1 MRRPEARGI
10 SETVSIAIA
19 AAFVVAVS
27 IAVLTFVSS
36 SANVTRQQEVQSLNK
51 EQLVLKSVIGA
62 DYVYF
67 PDWRDPNRGVARLRN
82 TGDVTVTVLK
92 LIVYRN
98 GTFVHD
104 TNPNYD
110 PRRYVTLRKMEAT
123 EVFFMCPGCNPGDP
137 LLVTVHYVPT
147 ELIDPRDP
155 SRIEPL
161 MRTMLFKVASFKA
174 EVPGAGTQTPCP
186 SSPDLLFVDYVDPIE
201 TLVYQGNTL
210 ADIRVEEAVKLRIN
224 RPRDLGFGSNLEI
237 EPTSISVVLTDSNGN
252 SASGSATVSG
262 RLPIDVVIPLAAP
275 SPLRYPLSVS
285 ISSDRYTVLPQIWR
299 FNVDSDV
306 VYPDFVKLNFDDLNR
321 LVGSVLISAYARDEA
336 ELTVSI
342 NTKDCRNRD
351 AGGGY
356 TTMTLIPGSSLY
368 INLQG
373 SADLY
378 PPVQLLMIYDV
389 TVDYHDV
396 TEIVWTTVTVTVTQ
410 TTTAT
415 LTSTATKY
423 VPSIVTTTTTTTTTT
438 TSYSITSTST
448 TTTTTSVS
456 ATRSTTITT
465 TSTSTRYT
473 YTTVYTNTVYIT
485 RTITSTVYTSTTTLS
500 RTATLQSISTVF
512 SPTVTQTIT
521 SYTTTYTTTRTLTE
535 TSTIGTTVTTTT
547 TTTTTTT
554 VRAGGSSMPPG
565 TTAGSW
571 TLADP
576 SLLLV
581 LLGGFS
587 LAGIS
592 SPIIYRALRRE
603 GVIR

>member
-1 MRRPEARGI
+1 LRRPEARGI

-36 SANVTRQQEVQSLNK
+36 SANVTRQQEVQNLNK

-110 PRRYVTLRKMEAT
+110 PSRYVTLRKMEAA

-137 LLVTVHYVPT
+137 VLVTVHYVPT

-174 EVPGAGTQTPCP
+174 EVPGAGSVVLCP
-186 SSPDLLFVDYVDPIE
+186 PPENWLFVDYVDPIE

-210 ADIRVEEAVKLRIN
+210 ADIRVEEAVKLRIS
-224 RPRDLGFGSNLEI
+224 LSSGGEI

-285 ISSDRYTVLPQIWR
+285 ISSDRYIVLPQIWR
-299 FNVDSDV
+299 FNVDGDV
-306 VYPDFVKLNFDDLNR
+306 VYPDFVKLNFDNLNR

-336 ELTVSI
+336 ELTASI
-342 NTKDCRNRD
+342 NTKDCNNRD

-356 TTMTLIPGSSLY
+356 GTMTLIPGSSLY

-373 SADLY
+373 SADLN

-415 LTSTATKY
+415 LTSTTTTY
-423 VPSIVTTTTTTTTTT
+423 VPSTVTTTITTTTTTTV
-438 TSYSITSTST
+438 YRITSTST
-448 TTTTTSVS
+448 TTTTRS
-456 ATRSTTITT
+456 ATAMSFTTTTT
-465 TSTSTRYT
+465 TSTSTTYT
-473 YTTVYTNTVYIT
+473 YTTVYTNTVYVT
-485 RTITSTVYTSTTTLS
+485 RTVTSTVYTSTTTLS
-500 RTATLQSISTVF
+500 RTATVQSTSTVF

-554 VRAGGSSMPPG
+554 VRAGGSSVPPG

-571 TLADP
+571 TFTDP

-581 LLGGFS
+581 LIGGFS

-603 GVIR
+603 GMIR

>member
-1 MRRPEARGI
+1 LRRPEARGI

-67 PDWRDPNRGVARLRN
+67 PDWRGTGYGVAKLRN

-110 PRRYVTLRKMEAT
+110 PSLYLTLGKMEET

-137 LLVTVHYVPT
+137 VLVTVHYVPT

-174 EVPGAGTQTPCP
+174 EVPGAGSVVLCP
-186 SSPDLLFVDYVDPIE
+186 PPENWLFVDYVDPIE

-210 ADIRVEEAVKLRIN
+210 ADIRVEEAVKLRISLS
-224 RPRDLGFGSNLEI
+224 RSEVEI

-262 RLPIDVVIPLAAP
+262 RLPIDVVIPLTAP

-285 ISSDRYTVLPQIWR
+285 ISSDRYIVLPQIWR
-299 FNVDSDV
+299 FNVDSNV
-306 VYPDFVKLNFDDLNR
+306 VYPDFAKLNFDNLNR

-336 ELTVSI
+336 ELAVGI
-342 NTKDCRNRD
+342 NTKDCNNKD

-356 TTMTLIPGSSLY
+356 GTMTLIPGSSLY

-373 SADLY
+373 SADLN

-415 LTSTATKY
+415 LTSTATEY
-423 VPSIVTTTTTTTTTT
+423 VPSTVTTTRTTTTTTTV
-438 TSYSITSTST
+438 YRITSTST
-448 TTTTTSVS
+448 ATTTRSVTATSFTT
-456 ATRSTTITT
+456 TTT

-485 RTITSTVYTSTTTLS
+485 RTTTSTVYTSTTTLS
-500 RTATLQSISTVF
+500 RTATVQSTSTVF
-512 SPTVTQTIT
+512 SPTITQTIT

-554 VRAGGSSMPPG
+554 VRAGGSSVPPG

-571 TLADP
+571 TFTDP
-576 SLLLV
+576 SLPLV
-581 LLGGFS
+581 LIGGLS

-603 GVIR
+603 GMIR

>member
-1 MRRPEARGI
+1 LRRPEARGI

-67 PDWRDPNRGVARLRN
+67 PDWRDPNRGVANLRN

-110 PRRYVTLRKMEAT
+110 PNRYVTLRKMEAT

-155 SRIEPL
+155 SRIESL

-174 EVPGAGTQTPCP
+174 EVPGAGSVVLCP
-186 SSPDLLFVDYVDPIE
+186 PPENWLFVDYVDPIE

-210 ADIRVEEAVKLRIN
+210 ADIRVEEAVKLRISLS
-224 RPRDLGFGSNLEI
+224 REVEI

-252 SASGSATVSG
+252 SASGSTKEPVSG
-262 RLPIDVVIPLAAP
+262 RLPIDVVINLTAP

-285 ISSDRYTVLPQIWR
+285 ISSDRYIVLPQIWR

-306 VYPDFVKLNFDDLNR
+306 VYPDFVKLNFDNLNR

-336 ELTVSI
+336 ELAVRI

-356 TTMTLIPGSSLY
+356 GTMTLIPGSSLY

-389 TVDYHDV
+389 TVDYHDA

-415 LTSTATKY
+415 LTSTTTTY
-423 VPSIVTTTTTTTTTT
+423 VPSTVTTTTTTTTTT

-448 TTTTTSVS
+448 TTTTASVTATS
-456 ATRSTTITT
+456 STTTTT

-485 RTITSTVYTSTTTLS
+485 RTTTSTVYTSTTTLS

-512 SPTVTQTIT
+512 SPTITQTIT
-521 SYTTTYTTTRTLTE
+521 SSTTTYTTTRTLTE

-581 LLGGFS
+581 LIGGFS

-603 GVIR
+603 GMIR

>member
-1 MRRPEARGI
+1 
-10 SETVSIAIA
+10 
-19 AAFVVAVS
+19 
-27 IAVLTFVSS
+27 
-36 SANVTRQQEVQSLNK
+36 
-51 EQLVLKSVIGA
+51 
-62 DYVYF
+62 
-67 PDWRDPNRGVARLRN
+67 
-82 TGDVTVTVLK
+82 
-92 LIVYRN
+92 
-98 GTFVHD
+98 
-104 TNPNYD
+104 
-110 PRRYVTLRKMEAT
+110 
-123 EVFFMCPGCNPGDP
+123 
-137 LLVTVHYVPT
+137 
-147 ELIDPRDP
+147 
-155 SRIEPL
+155 
-161 MRTMLFKVASFKA
+161 VASFKA
-174 EVPGAGTQTPCP
+174 EVPGAGSVVLCP
-186 SSPDLLFVDYVDPIE
+186 PPENWLFVDYVDPIE
-201 TLVYQGNTL
+201 TLVYQGNNL
-210 ADIRVEEAVKLRIN
+210 ADIRVEEAVKLRISLS
-224 RPRDLGFGSNLEI
+224 RSEVEI

-285 ISSDRYTVLPQIWR
+285 ISSDRYIVLPQIWR
-299 FNVDSDV
+299 FNVDGDV
-306 VYPDFVKLNFDDLNR
+306 VYPDFVKLNFDNLNR

-336 ELTVSI
+336 ELTASI
-342 NTKDCRNRD
+342 NTKDCNNRD

-356 TTMTLIPGSSLY
+356 GTMTLIPGSSLY

-373 SADLY
+373 SADLN

-415 LTSTATKY
+415 LTSTTTTY
-423 VPSIVTTTTTTTTTT
+423 VPSTVTTTITTTTTTTV
-438 TSYSITSTST
+438 YRITSTST
-448 TTTTTSVS
+448 TTTTRS
-456 ATRSTTITT
+456 ATAMSFTTTTT
-465 TSTSTRYT
+465 TSTSTTYT
-473 YTTVYTNTVYIT
+473 YTTVYTNTVYVT
-485 RTITSTVYTSTTTLS
+485 RTVTSTVYTSTTTLS
-500 RTATLQSISTVF
+500 RTATVQSTSTVF

-554 VRAGGSSMPPG
+554 VRAGGSSVPPG

-571 TLADP
+571 TFTDP

-581 LLGGFS
+581 LIGGFS

-603 GVIR
+603 GMIR

>member
-1 MRRPEARGI
+1 LRRPEARGI

-19 AAFVVAVS
+19 AAFVVAIS

-110 PRRYVTLRKMEAT
+110 PNRYVTLGKMEDK

-137 LLVTVHYVPT
+137 VLVTVHYVPT

-174 EVPGAGTQTPCP
+174 EVPGAGSVVLCP
-186 SSPDLLFVDYVDPIE
+186 PPENWLFVDYVDPIE

-210 ADIRVEEAVKLRIN
+210 ADIRVEEAVKLRIS
-224 RPRDLGFGSNLEI
+224 LSNDEEI
-237 EPTSISVVLTDSNGN
+237 EPTSISVILTDSNGN

-262 RLPIDVVIPLAAP
+262 RLPIDVVIPLTAP

-299 FNVDSDV
+299 FNIDSDV

-342 NTKDCRNRD
+342 NTKDCNNRD

-356 TTMTLIPGSSLY
+356 ATMTLIPGSSLY

-415 LTSTATKY
+415 LTSTTTTY
-423 VPSIVTTTTTTTTTT
+423 VPSTVTTTRTTTTTT

-448 TTTTTSVS
+448 ATVTRSVT
-456 ATRSTTITT
+456 ATRSITIST
-465 TSTSTRYT
+465 TSMSIRYT
-473 YTTVYTNTVYIT
+473 YTTVYTRTVYT
-485 RTITSTVYTSTTTLS
+485 TMTTTSTVYTL
-500 RTATLQSISTVF
+500 TATLSSTATVRSTSTVF
-512 SPTVTQTIT
+512 SPTITQTIT
-521 SYTTTYTTTRTLTE
+521 SYTTTYTTTRTLTI

-554 VRAGGSSMPPG
+554 VRAGGSSVPPG

-571 TLADP
+571 TFADP

>member
-1 MRRPEARGI
+1 LRRPEARGI

-67 PDWRDPNRGVARLRN
+67 PDWRDPNRGVANLRN

-110 PRRYVTLRKMEAT
+110 PSRYVTLGKMEAT
-123 EVFFMCPGCNPGDP
+123 DVFFMCPGCNPGDP
-137 LLVTVHYVPT
+137 VLVTAHYVPT

-174 EVPGAGTQTPCP
+174 EVPGAGSVFLCP
-186 SSPDLLFVDYVDPIE
+186 PPENWLFVDYVDPIE

-210 ADIRVEEAVKLRIN
+210 ADIRVEEAVKLRISLSS
-224 RPRDLGFGSNLEI
+224 DGEI

-262 RLPIDVVIPLAAP
+262 RLPIDVVIPLTAP

-285 ISSDRYTVLPQIWR
+285 ISSDRYIVLPQIWR
-299 FNVDSDV
+299 FNIDSDV
-306 VYPDFVKLNFDDLNR
+306 VYPDFVKLNFDILNR

-342 NTKDCRNRD
+342 NTKDCNNRD

-356 TTMTLIPGSSLY
+356 ATMTLIPGSSLY

-415 LTSTATKY
+415 LTSTTTKY
-423 VPSIVTTTTTTTTTT
+423 VPSTVTTTRTTTTTT

-448 TTTTTSVS
+448 ATVTTSVS
-456 ATRSTTITT
+456 ATRSITITT

-485 RTITSTVYTSTTTLS
+485 RTTTSTAYTSTTTLS
-500 RTATLQSISTVF
+500 STATVRSTSTVF
-512 SPTVTQTIT
+512 SPTITQTIT

-554 VRAGGSSMPPG
+554 VRAGGSSVPPG

-576 SLLLV
+576 SLPLV
-581 LLGGFS
+581 LIGGFS

>member
-1 MRRPEARGI
+1 LRHPEARGI
-10 SETVSIAIA
+10 SETVSIVIA
-19 AAFVVAVS
+19 AAFVVAIS

-110 PRRYVTLRKMEAT
+110 PNRYVTLGKMEDK

-137 LLVTVHYVPT
+137 VLVTVHYVPT

-174 EVPGAGTQTPCP
+174 EVPGAGSVVLCP
-186 SSPDLLFVDYVDPIE
+186 PPENWLFVDYVDPIE

-210 ADIRVEEAVKLRIN
+210 ADIRVEEAVKLRISLS
-224 RPRDLGFGSNLEI
+224 RSEVEI
-237 EPTSISVVLTDSNGN
+237 EPTIISVFLTDSNGN

-262 RLPIDVVIPLAAP
+262 RLPIDVVIPLTAP

-299 FNVDSDV
+299 FNVDSNV
-306 VYPDFVKLNFDDLNR
+306 IYPDFVKLNFDNLNR

-342 NTKDCRNRD
+342 NTKDCNNRD
-351 AGGGY
+351 AGGGFA
-356 TTMTLIPGSSLY
+356 TMTLIPGSSLY

-373 SADLY
+373 SADLN

-389 TVDYHDV
+389 TVDYHDN

-415 LTSTATKY
+415 LTSTTTEY
-423 VPSIVTTTTTTTTTT
+423 VPSTVTTTRTTTTTTTV
-438 TSYSITSTST
+438 YRITSTST
-448 TTTTTSVS
+448 ATTTRSVT
-456 ATRSTTITT
+456 ATRFTTTTT

-473 YTTVYTNTVYIT
+473 FTTVYTNTVYTT
-485 RTITSTVYTSTTTLS
+485 RTTTSTVYTSTTTLS
-500 RTATLQSISTVF
+500 GTATLQSTSTVF
-512 SPTVTQTIT
+512 SPTITQTIT

-554 VRAGGSSMPPG
+554 VRAGGSSMPPV
-565 TTAGSW
+565 TTVGSW
-571 TLADP
+571 TFADP
-576 SLLLV
+576 SLPLV
-581 LLGGFS
+581 LIGGFS

-603 GVIR
+603 GMIR

>member
-1 MRRPEARGI
+1 LRRPEARGI

-19 AAFVVAVS
+19 AAFVVAIS

-67 PDWRDPNRGVARLRN
+67 PDWRDPGRGVARLRN
-82 TGDVTVTVLK
+82 TGDVTVTILK

-110 PRRYVTLRKMEAT
+110 PSRYVTLGKMEAKD
-123 EVFFMCPGCNPGDP
+123 VFFMCPGCNAGDP
-137 LLVTVHYVPT
+137 VLVTVHYVPT

-174 EVPGAGTQTPCP
+174 EVPGAGSVVLCP
-186 SSPDLLFVDYVDPIE
+186 PPENWLFVDYVDPIE

-210 ADIRVEEAVKLRIN
+210 ADIRVEEAVKLRISLSS
-224 RPRDLGFGSNLEI
+224 DGEI

-262 RLPIDVVIPLAAP
+262 RLPIDVVIPLTAP

-285 ISSDRYTVLPQIWR
+285 ISSDRYIVLPQIWR
-299 FNVDSDV
+299 FNVDSNV
-306 VYPDFVKLNFDDLNR
+306 VYPDFVKLNFDNLNR

-336 ELTVSI
+336 ELAVSI

-356 TTMTLIPGSSLY
+356 GTMTLIPGSSLY

-410 TTTAT
+410 TTTGT
-415 LTSTATKY
+415 LTSTTTKY
-423 VPSIVTTTTTTTTTT
+423 VPSIITTTRTTTTTTTV
-438 TSYSITSTST
+438 YRITSTST
-448 TTTTTSVS
+448 AT
-456 ATRSTTITT
+456 ATRSVTATRSITITT
-465 TSTSTRYT
+465 TSTTTRYT

-485 RTITSTVYTSTTTLS
+485 RTTTSTVYTSTATLS
-500 RTATLQSISTVF
+500 RTATVQSTSTVF
-512 SPTVTQTIT
+512 SPTITQTIT

-554 VRAGGSSMPPG
+554 VRAGGSSVPPG

-581 LLGGFS
+581 LLEGFS

-603 GVIR
+603 GMIR

>member
-1 MRRPEARGI
+1 LRRPEARGI

-82 TGDVTVTVLK
+82 TGDVTVTILK

-110 PRRYVTLRKMEAT
+110 PSLYVTLGKMEAT

-137 LLVTVHYVPT
+137 VLVTVHYVPT

-174 EVPGAGTQTPCP
+174 EVPGAGSVVLCP
-186 SSPDLLFVDYVDPIE
+186 PPENWLFVDYVDPIE

-210 ADIRVEEAVKLRIN
+210 ADIRVEEAVKLRISLSS
-224 RPRDLGFGSNLEI
+224 DGEI

-262 RLPIDVVIPLAAP
+262 RLPIDVVIPLSAP

-285 ISSDRYTVLPQIWR
+285 ISSDRYIVLPQIWR
-299 FNVDSDV
+299 FNVDSNV
-306 VYPDFVKLNFDDLNR
+306 VYPDFVKLNFDNLNR

-336 ELTVSI
+336 ELAVSI

-356 TTMTLIPGSSLY
+356 GTMTLIPGSSLY

-410 TTTAT
+410 TTTGT
-415 LTSTATKY
+415 LTSTTTKY
-423 VPSIVTTTTTTTTTT
+423 VPSIITTTRTTTTTTTV
-438 TSYSITSTST
+438 YRITSTST
-448 TTTTTSVS
+448 AT
-456 ATRSTTITT
+456 ATRSVTATRSITITT
-465 TSTSTRYT
+465 TSTTTRYT

-485 RTITSTVYTSTTTLS
+485 RTTTSTVYTSTATLS
-500 RTATLQSISTVF
+500 RTATVQSTSTVF
-512 SPTVTQTIT
+512 SPTITQTIT

-554 VRAGGSSMPPG
+554 VRAGGSSVPPG

-581 LLGGFS
+581 LIGGFS

-603 GVIR
+603 GMIR

>member
-1 MRRPEARGI
+1 
-10 SETVSIAIA
+10 
-19 AAFVVAVS
+19 
-27 IAVLTFVSS
+27 
-36 SANVTRQQEVQSLNK
+36 
-51 EQLVLKSVIGA
+51 
-62 DYVYF
+62 
-67 PDWRDPNRGVARLRN
+67 VARLRN

-110 PRRYVTLRKMEAT
+110 PNRYVTLGKMEEK

-137 LLVTVHYVPT
+137 VLVTVHYVPT

-174 EVPGAGTQTPCP
+174 EVPGAGSVVLCP
-186 SSPDLLFVDYVDPIE
+186 PPENWLFVDYVDPIE

-210 ADIRVEEAVKLRIN
+210 ADIRVEEAVKLRISLSS
-224 RPRDLGFGSNLEI
+224 DGEI

-285 ISSDRYTVLPQIWR
+285 ISSDRYIVLPQIWR
-299 FNVDSDV
+299 FNVDGDV
-306 VYPDFVKLNFDDLNR
+306 VYPDFVKLNFDNLNR

-336 ELTVSI
+336 ELTASI
-342 NTKDCRNRD
+342 NTKDCNNRD

-356 TTMTLIPGSSLY
+356 GTMTLIPGSSLY

-373 SADLY
+373 SADLN

-415 LTSTATKY
+415 LTSTTTTY
-423 VPSIVTTTTTTTTTT
+423 VPSTVTTTITTTTTTTV
-438 TSYSITSTST
+438 YRITSTST
-448 TTTTTSVS
+448 TTTTRS
-456 ATRSTTITT
+456 ATAMSFTTTTT
-465 TSTSTRYT
+465 TSTSTTYT
-473 YTTVYTNTVYIT
+473 YTTVYTNTVYVT
-485 RTITSTVYTSTTTLS
+485 RTVTSTVYTSTTTLS
-500 RTATLQSISTVF
+500 RTATVQSTSTVF

-554 VRAGGSSMPPG
+554 VRAGGSSVPPG

-571 TLADP
+571 TFTDP

-581 LLGGFS
+581 LIGGFS

-603 GVIR
+603 GMIR

>member
-1 MRRPEARGI
+1 LRRPEARGI

-19 AAFVVAVS
+19 AAFVVAIS

-67 PDWRDPNRGVARLRN
+67 PDWGDPGHGRARLRN

-110 PRRYVTLRKMEAT
+110 PNRYVTLRKMEAT
-123 EVFFMCPGCNPGDP
+123 DVFFMCPGCNPGDP

-174 EVPGAGTQTPCP
+174 EVPGAGTLTPCP

-201 TLVYQGNTL
+201 TLFYQGNTL
-210 ADIRVEEAVKLRIN
+210 ADIRVEEAVKLRISLSSES
-224 RPRDLGFGSNLEI
+224 DGEI
-237 EPTSISVVLTDSNGN
+237 EPTRISVVLTDSNGN

-262 RLPIDVVIPLAAP
+262 RLPIDVVIPLTAP

-299 FNVDSDV
+299 FNVDSNV
-306 VYPDFVKLNFDDLNR
+306 VYPDFVKLNIDNRNR

-336 ELTVSI
+336 ELAVRI
-342 NTKDCRNRD
+342 NTKDCNNRD

-356 TTMTLIPGSSLY
+356 GTMTLIPGSSLY

-415 LTSTATKY
+415 LTSTATEY
-423 VPSIVTTTTTTTTTT
+423 VPSTVTTTRTTTTTTTV
-438 TSYSITSTST
+438 YRITSTSTATTTRSVTATRFT
-448 TTTTTSVS
+448 TTTTTS
-456 ATRSTTITT
+456 TSTT
-465 TSTSTRYT
+465 YT
-473 YTTVYTNTVYIT
+473 YTTVFTNTVYVT
-485 RTITSTVYTSTTTLS
+485 RTVTSTVYTSTTTLS
-500 RTATLQSISTVF
+500 RTATLQSTSTVF
-512 SPTVTQTIT
+512 SPTITQTIT

-554 VRAGGSSMPPG
+554 VRAGGSSVPPG

-571 TLADP
+571 TFADP
-576 SLLLV
+576 SLPLV
-581 LLGGFS
+581 LIGGFS

>member
-1 MRRPEARGI
+1 LRRPEARGI

-36 SANVTRQQEVQSLNK
+36 SANVTRQQEVQNLNK

-67 PDWRDPNRGVARLRN
+67 PDWRDPGRGVARLRN

-110 PRRYVTLRKMEAT
+110 PNRYVTLGKMEET
-123 EVFFMCPGCNPGDP
+123 EVFFMCPGCSPGDP
-137 LLVTVHYVPT
+137 VLVTVHYVPT

-174 EVPGAGTQTPCP
+174 EVPGAGSAVLCP
-186 SSPDLLFVDYVDPIE
+186 PPENWLFVDYVDPIE

-210 ADIRVEEAVKLRIN
+210 ADIRVEEAVKLRIS
-224 RPRDLGFGSNLEI
+224 LSSGGEI

-285 ISSDRYTVLPQIWR
+285 ISSDRYIVLPQIWR
-299 FNVDSDV
+299 FNVDGDV
-306 VYPDFVKLNFDDLNR
+306 VYPDFVKLNFDNLNR

-336 ELTVSI
+336 ELAVGI

-356 TTMTLIPGSSLY
+356 GTMTLIPGSSLY

-373 SADLY
+373 SADLN

-410 TTTAT
+410 TTTAK
-415 LTSTATKY
+415 LTSTTTKY
-423 VPSIVTTTTTTTTTT
+423 VPSTVTTTRTTTTTTTV
-438 TSYSITSTST
+438 YRITSTSTATTTRSVTATRFT
-448 TTTTTSVS
+448 TTTTTS
-456 ATRSTTITT
+456 TSTT
-465 TSTSTRYT
+465 YT

-485 RTITSTVYTSTTTLS
+485 RTTTSTVYTSTTTLS
-500 RTATLQSISTVF
+500 RTATVQSTSTVF
-512 SPTVTQTIT
+512 SPTITQTIT
-521 SYTTTYTTTRTLTE
+521 SYTTIYTTTRTLTE

-554 VRAGGSSMPPG
+554 VRAGGSSVPPG

-571 TLADP
+571 TFVDP

-581 LLGGFS
+581 LIGGFS

-603 GVIR
+603 GMIR

>member
-1 MRRPEARGI
+1 LRRPEARGI

-110 PRRYVTLRKMEAT
+110 PSLYVTLGKMEAT

-137 LLVTVHYVPT
+137 VLVTVHYVPT

-174 EVPGAGTQTPCP
+174 EVPGAGSVVLCP
-186 SSPDLLFVDYVDPIE
+186 PPENWLFVDYVDPIE

-210 ADIRVEEAVKLRIN
+210 ADIRVEEAVKLRISLSS
-224 RPRDLGFGSNLEI
+224 DGEI
-237 EPTSISVVLTDSNGN
+237 EPTSISVFLTDSNGN

-262 RLPIDVVIPLAAP
+262 RLPIDVVIPLTAP

-299 FNVDSDV
+299 FNVDSNV
-306 VYPDFVKLNFDDLNR
+306 VYPDFVKLNFDNLNR

-336 ELTVSI
+336 ELAVSI
-342 NTKDCRNRD
+342 NTKDCNNRD
-351 AGGGY
+351 TGGGY
-356 TTMTLIPGSSLY
+356 ATMTLIPGSSLY

-423 VPSIVTTTTTTTTTT
+423 VPSTITTTRTTTTTTTV
-438 TSYSITSTST
+438 YRITSTST
-448 TTTTTSVS
+448 TTTTRSVT
-456 ATRSTTITT
+456 ATRSITITT

-485 RTITSTVYTSTTTLS
+485 RTTTSTVYTSTTTLS
-500 RTATLQSISTVF
+500 RTATVQSTSTVF
-512 SPTVTQTIT
+512 SPTITQTIT

-554 VRAGGSSMPPG
+554 VRAGGSSVPPG

-571 TLADP
+571 TFADP

-581 LLGGFS
+581 LIGGFS

-603 GVIR
+603 GMIR

>member
-1 MRRPEARGI
+1 LRRPEARGI

-67 PDWRDPNRGVARLRN
+67 PDWRGTGYGVARLRN

-92 LIVYRN
+92 VIVYRN

-110 PRRYVTLRKMEAT
+110 PRRYVTLGKMEAA

-137 LLVTVHYVPT
+137 VLVTVHYVPT

-155 SRIEPL
+155 TRIEPL

-174 EVPGAGTQTPCP
+174 EVPGAGLVALC
-186 SSPDLLFVDYVDPIE
+186 SPPEDWLFVDYVDPIE
-201 TLVYQGNTL
+201 MLVYQGNTL
-210 ADIRVEEAVKLRIN
+210 ADILVEEAVKLRISLSKD
-224 RPRDLGFGSNLEI
+224 PELEA
-237 EPTSISVVLTDSNGN
+237 TSISVVLRDANGN
-252 SASGSATVSG
+252 SASGSVTVSG
-262 RLPIDVVIPLAAP
+262 RLPIDVVIPLSAP
-275 SPLRYPLSVS
+275 SPLRYPLTVS
-285 ISSDRYTVLPQIWR
+285 ISSDRYTVLPRIWR
-299 FNVDSDV
+299 FNVDSNV
-306 VYPDFVKLNFDDLNR
+306 VYPDFVKLNFDNLNR
-321 LVGSVLISAYARDEA
+321 LVGSVLVSAYARDEA
-336 ELTVSI
+336 ELMVTI
-342 NTKDCRNRD
+342 NSKDCNNKD
-351 AGGGY
+351 SGSGKAG
-356 TTMTLIPGSSLY
+356 MTLIPGSSLY

-373 SADLY
+373 SADLN

-415 LTSTATKY
+415 LTSTTTTY
-423 VPSIVTTTTTTTTTT
+423 VPSTVTTTRTTTTTK

-448 TTTTTSVS
+448 TTTTASVTATS
-456 ATRSTTITT
+456 STTTTT
-465 TSTSTRYT
+465 TSTTTTYT
-473 YTTVYTNTVYIT
+473 YTTVFTNTVYIT
-485 RTITSTVYTSTTTLS
+485 RTTTSTVYTSTTTLS
-500 RTATLQSISTVF
+500 STATVQSTSTVF
-512 SPTVTQTIT
+512 SPTITQTIT

-554 VRAGGSSMPPG
+554 VRAGGSSVPPG

-571 TLADP
+571 TFADP

-581 LLGGFS
+581 LIGGFS

>member
-1 MRRPEARGI
+1 LRRPEARGI

-110 PRRYVTLRKMEAT
+110 PSRYVTLRKMEAA

-137 LLVTVHYVPT
+137 VLVTVHYVPT

-161 MRTMLFKVASFKA
+161 MRTMLFKVVSFKA
-174 EVPGAGTQTPCP
+174 EVPGAGSVVLCP
-186 SSPDLLFVDYVDPIE
+186 PPENWLFVDYVDPIE

-210 ADIRVEEAVKLRIN
+210 ADIRVEEAVKLRISLSS
-224 RPRDLGFGSNLEI
+224 DGEI
-237 EPTSISVVLTDSNGN
+237 EPTSISVFLTDSNGN

-285 ISSDRYTVLPQIWR
+285 ISSDRYIVLPQIWR
-299 FNVDSDV
+299 FNVDGDV
-306 VYPDFVKLNFDDLNR
+306 VYPDFVKLNFDNLNR

-336 ELTVSI
+336 ELAVGI

-356 TTMTLIPGSSLY
+356 GTMTLIPGSSLY

-415 LTSTATKY
+415 LTSTTTKY
-423 VPSIVTTTTTTTTTT
+423 VPSTVTTTRTTTTTT

-448 TTTTTSVS
+448 ATVTTSVS
-456 ATRSTTITT
+456 ATRSITITT

-485 RTITSTVYTSTTTLS
+485 RTTTSTAYTSTTTLS
-500 RTATLQSISTVF
+500 STATVRSTSTVF
-512 SPTVTQTIT
+512 SPTITQTIT

-554 VRAGGSSMPPG
+554 VRAGGSSVPPG

-571 TLADP
+571 TFADP

-581 LLGGFS
+581 LIGGFS

-603 GVIR
+603 GVIS

>member
-1 MRRPEARGI
+1 LRRPEARGI

-67 PDWRDPNRGVARLRN
+67 PDWRGTGYGVARLRN

-92 LIVYRN
+92 VIVYRN

-110 PRRYVTLRKMEAT
+110 PRRYVTLGKMEAA
-123 EVFFMCPGCNPGDP
+123 EVFFMCPGCNAGDP
-137 LLVTVHYVPT
+137 VLVTVHYVPT

-174 EVPGAGTQTPCP
+174 EVPGAGSVVLCP
-186 SSPDLLFVDYVDPIE
+186 PPENWLFVDYVDPIE

-210 ADIRVEEAVKLRIN
+210 ADIRVEEAVKLRISLSS
-224 RPRDLGFGSNLEI
+224 DGEI
-237 EPTSISVVLTDSNGN
+237 EPTSISVVLTDSNKN

-285 ISSDRYTVLPQIWR
+285 ISSDRYIVLPQIWR

-306 VYPDFVKLNFDDLNR
+306 VYPDFVKLNFDNLNR

-342 NTKDCRNRD
+342 NTKDCRDRD

-356 TTMTLIPGSSLY
+356 GTMTLIPGSSLY

-373 SADLY
+373 SADLN

-415 LTSTATKY
+415 LTSTTTTY
-423 VPSIVTTTTTTTTTT
+423 VPSTVTTTRTTTTTTTV
-438 TSYSITSTST
+438 YRITSTSTATTTRSVTATRFT
-448 TTTTTSVS
+448 TTTTTS
-456 ATRSTTITT
+456 TSTT
-465 TSTSTRYT
+465 YT

-485 RTITSTVYTSTTTLS
+485 RTTTSTVYTSTTTLS
-500 RTATLQSISTVF
+500 RTATVQSTSTVF
-512 SPTVTQTIT
+512 SPTITQTIT
-521 SYTTTYTTTRTLTE
+521 SYTTIYTTTRTLTE

-554 VRAGGSSMPPG
+554 VRAGGSSVPPG

-581 LLGGFS
+581 LIGGFS

-603 GVIR
+603 GMIR

>member
-1 MRRPEARGI
+1 LRRPEARGI

-67 PDWRDPNRGVARLRN
+67 PDWRGTGYGVAMLRN

-110 PRRYVTLRKMEAT
+110 PNLYVTLGKMEAE

-147 ELIDPRDP
+147 ELIDPHDP

-161 MRTMLFKVASFKA
+161 MRTMLFKVASFKV
-174 EVPGAGTQTPCP
+174 EVPGAGSVVLCP
-186 SSPDLLFVDYVDPIE
+186 PPENWLFVDYVDPIE
-201 TLVYQGNTL
+201 TLVYQGNIL
-210 ADIRVEEAVKLRIN
+210 ADIRVEEAVKLRISLS
-224 RPRDLGFGSNLEI
+224 RSEVDI

-262 RLPIDVVIPLAAP
+262 RLPIDVVIPLTAP

-285 ISSDRYTVLPQIWR
+285 ISSDRYIVLPQIWR
-299 FNVDSDV
+299 FNVDGDV
-306 VYPDFVKLNFDDLNR
+306 VYPDFVKLNFDNLNR

-336 ELTVSI
+336 ELAVGI
-342 NTKDCRNRD
+342 NTKDCNNRD

-356 TTMTLIPGSSLY
+356 GTMTLIPGSSLY

-373 SADLY
+373 SADLN

-415 LTSTATKY
+415 LTSTTTTY
-423 VPSIVTTTTTTTTTT
+423 VPSTVTTTRTTTTTT

-448 TTTTTSVS
+448 ATTTRSVT
-456 ATRSTTITT
+456 ATRFTTTTT
-465 TSTSTRYT
+465 TSTSTIYT
-473 YTTVYTNTVYIT
+473 FTTVYTNTVYIT
-485 RTITSTVYTSTTTLS
+485 RTTTSTVYTSTTMLS
-500 RTATLQSISTVF
+500 RTATVQSTSTVF

-554 VRAGGSSMPPG
+554 VRAGGSSAPPG
-565 TTAGSW
+565 TTAGNW
-571 TLADP
+571 TFADP
-576 SLLLV
+576 SLPLV
-581 LLGGFS
+581 LIGGFS

-603 GVIR
+603 GMIR

>member
-1 MRRPEARGI
+1 LRRPEARGI

-110 PRRYVTLRKMEAT
+110 PNRYVTLRKMEAT
-123 EVFFMCPGCNPGDP
+123 EVFFMCPGCSPGDP
-137 LLVTVHYVPT
+137 VLVTVHYVPT

-174 EVPGAGTQTPCP
+174 EVPGAGSVVLCP
-186 SSPDLLFVDYVDPIE
+186 PPENWLFVDYVDPIE

-210 ADIRVEEAVKLRIN
+210 ADIRVEEAVKLRLSLS
-224 RPRDLGFGSNLEI
+224 RSEVEI

-306 VYPDFVKLNFDDLNR
+306 VYPDFVKLNFDNLTR

-336 ELTVSI
+336 ELAVRI
-342 NTKDCRNRD
+342 NTKDCNNRD

-356 TTMTLIPGSSLY
+356 ATMTLIPGSSLY

-415 LTSTATKY
+415 LTSTTTKY

-448 TTTTTSVS
+448 ATVTTSVS
-456 ATRSTTITT
+456 ATKTTTITT

-473 YTTVYTNTVYIT
+473 YTTVYTNTVYTT
-485 RTITSTVYTSTTTLS
+485 RTTTSTVYTSTATRSSTT
-500 RTATLQSISTVF
+500 TEQSTSTVF
-512 SPTVTQTIT
+512 SPTITQTIT
-521 SYTTTYTTTRTLTE
+521 SYTTTYTTTRTFTE
-535 TSTIGTTVTTTT
+535 TSTIWTTVTTTT
-547 TTTTTTT
+547 TTTETTT
-554 VRAGGSSMPPG
+554 VRAGGSSVPPG

-571 TLADP
+571 TFADP
-576 SLLLV
+576 SLPLV
-581 LLGGFS
+581 LIGGFS

-603 GVIR
+603 GMIR

>member
-1 MRRPEARGI
+1 LRRPEARGI

-67 PDWRDPNRGVARLRN
+67 PDWRGTGYGVARLRN
-82 TGDVTVTVLK
+82 TGDVTVTILK
-92 LIVYRN
+92 VIVYRN

-110 PRRYVTLRKMEAT
+110 PNRYVTLRKMEAT
-123 EVFFMCPGCNPGDP
+123 DVFFMCPGCNPGDP
-137 LLVTVHYVPT
+137 VLVTVHYVPT

-174 EVPGAGTQTPCP
+174 EVPGAGSVVLCP
-186 SSPDLLFVDYVDPIE
+186 PPENWLFVDYVDPIE

-210 ADIRVEEAVKLRIN
+210 ADIRVEEAVKLRIS
-224 RPRDLGFGSNLEI
+224 LSSGGEI

-285 ISSDRYTVLPQIWR
+285 ISSDRYIVLPQIWR

-306 VYPDFVKLNFDDLNR
+306 VYPDFVKLNFDILNR
-321 LVGSVLISAYARDEA
+321 RVGSVLISAYARDEA

-342 NTKDCRNRD
+342 NTKDCRDRD

-356 TTMTLIPGSSLY
+356 ATMTLIPGSSLY

-415 LTSTATKY
+415 LTSTTTKY
-423 VPSIVTTTTTTTTTT
+423 VPSIVITTTTTTTTT

-448 TTTTTSVS
+448 ATVTTSVS
-456 ATRSTTITT
+456 ATRSITITT
-465 TSTSTRYT
+465 TRTSTRYT
-473 YTTVYTNTVYIT
+473 YTTVYTNTVYTT
-485 RTITSTVYTSTTTLS
+485 RTTTSTVYTSTATLS
-500 RTATLQSISTVF
+500 STATVRSTSTVF
-512 SPTVTQTIT
+512 SPTITQTIT

-547 TTTTTTT
+547 TTTETTT
-554 VRAGGSSMPPG
+554 VRAGGSSVPPG

-571 TLADP
+571 TFADT

-581 LLGGFS
+581 LIGGFS

>member
-1 MRRPEARGI
+1 LRRPEARGI

-67 PDWRDPNRGVARLRN
+67 PDWRDPNRGVANLRN

-110 PRRYVTLRKMEAT
+110 PSRYVTLGKMEAT
-123 EVFFMCPGCNPGDP
+123 DVFFMCPGCNPGDP
-137 LLVTVHYVPT
+137 VLVTAHYVPT

-174 EVPGAGTQTPCP
+174 EVPGAGSVFLCP
-186 SSPDLLFVDYVDPIE
+186 PPENWLFVDYVDPIE

-210 ADIRVEEAVKLRIN
+210 ADIRVEEAVKLRISLSS
-224 RPRDLGFGSNLEI
+224 DGEI

-262 RLPIDVVIPLAAP
+262 RLPIDVVIPLTAP

-285 ISSDRYTVLPQIWR
+285 ISSDRYIVLPQIWR
-299 FNVDSDV
+299 FNIDSDV
-306 VYPDFVKLNFDDLNR
+306 VYPDFVKLNFDILNR

-342 NTKDCRNRD
+342 NTKDCNNRD

-356 TTMTLIPGSSLY
+356 ATMTLIPGSSLY

-373 SADLY
+373 SADLN

-415 LTSTATKY
+415 LTSTTTKY
-423 VPSIVTTTTTTTTTT
+423 VPNIVITTTTTTTTT
-438 TSYSITSTST
+438 TSYSIASTST
-448 TTTTTSVS
+448 ATVTTSVS
-456 ATRSTTITT
+456 ATRSITITT
-465 TSTSTRYT
+465 TRTSTRYT
-473 YTTVYTNTVYIT
+473 YTTVYTNTVYTT
-485 RTITSTVYTSTTTLS
+485 RTTTSTVYTSTATLS
-500 RTATLQSISTVF
+500 STATVRSTSTVF
-512 SPTVTQTIT
+512 SPTITQTIT

-547 TTTTTTT
+547 TTTETTT
-554 VRAGGSSMPPG
+554 VRAGGSSVPPG

-571 TLADP
+571 TFADT

-581 LLGGFS
+581 LIGGFS

>member
-1 MRRPEARGI
+1 LRRPEARGI

-67 PDWRDPNRGVARLRN
+67 PDWRGTGYGVAKLRN

-110 PRRYVTLRKMEAT
+110 PSLYLTLGKMEET

-137 LLVTVHYVPT
+137 VLVTVHYVPT

-174 EVPGAGTQTPCP
+174 EVPGAGSVVLCP
-186 SSPDLLFVDYVDPIE
+186 PPENWLFVDYVDPIE

-210 ADIRVEEAVKLRIN
+210 ADIRIEEAVKLRISLS
-224 RPRDLGFGSNLEI
+224 RSEVEI

-262 RLPIDVVIPLAAP
+262 RLPIDVVIPLTAP

-285 ISSDRYTVLPQIWR
+285 ISSDRYIVLPQIWR
-299 FNVDSDV
+299 FNVDSNV
-306 VYPDFVKLNFDDLNR
+306 VYPDFAKLNFDNLNR

-336 ELTVSI
+336 ELAVGI
-342 NTKDCRNRD
+342 NTKDCNNKD

-356 TTMTLIPGSSLY
+356 GTMTLIPGSSLY

-373 SADLY
+373 SADLN

-415 LTSTATKY
+415 LTSTATEY
-423 VPSIVTTTTTTTTTT
+423 VPSTVTTTITTTTTTTV
-438 TSYSITSTST
+438 YRITSTSTATTTRSVTATRFT
-448 TTTTTSVS
+448 TTTTTS
-456 ATRSTTITT
+456 
-465 TSTSTRYT
+465 TSTIYT
-473 YTTVYTNTVYIT
+473 FTTVYTNTVYIT
-485 RTITSTVYTSTTTLS
+485 RTTTSTVYTSTTTLS
-500 RTATLQSISTVF
+500 RTATVQSTSTVF
-512 SPTVTQTIT
+512 SPTITQTIT

-554 VRAGGSSMPPG
+554 VRAGGSSVPPG

-571 TLADP
+571 TFADP
-576 SLLLV
+576 SLPLV
-581 LLGGFS
+581 LIGGFS

-603 GVIR
+603 GMIR

>member
-1 MRRPEARGI
+1 LRRPEARGI

-67 PDWRDPNRGVARLRN
+67 PDWRDPGHGVARLRN

-110 PRRYVTLRKMEAT
+110 PSLYLTLGKMEDK

-174 EVPGAGTQTPCP
+174 EVPGAGSVFLCP
-186 SSPDLLFVDYVDPIE
+186 PPENWLFVDYVDPIE

-210 ADIRVEEAVKLRIN
+210 ADIRVEEAVKLRISLS
-224 RPRDLGFGSNLEI
+224 REVEI

-252 SASGSATVSG
+252 SASGSTKEPVSG
-262 RLPIDVVIPLAAP
+262 RLPIDVVINLTAP

-285 ISSDRYTVLPQIWR
+285 ISSDRYIVLPQIWR

-306 VYPDFVKLNFDDLNR
+306 VYPDFVKLNFDNLNR

-336 ELTVSI
+336 ELAVRI
-342 NTKDCRNRD
+342 NTKDCRDRD

-356 TTMTLIPGSSLY
+356 ATMTLIPGSSLY

-415 LTSTATKY
+415 LTSTTTKY
-423 VPSIVTTTTTTTTTT
+423 VPSIVTTTRTTTTTT

-448 TTTTTSVS
+448 TTVTTSVS
-456 ATRSTTITT
+456 ATRSITITT

-485 RTITSTVYTSTTTLS
+485 RTTTSTAYTSTTTLS
-500 RTATLQSISTVF
+500 STATVRSTSTVF
-512 SPTVTQTIT
+512 SPTITQTIT
-521 SYTTTYTTTRTLTE
+521 SYTTTYTTTRTLTQ

-554 VRAGGSSMPPG
+554 VRAGGSSVPPG

-571 TLADP
+571 TFADP

-581 LLGGFS
+581 LIGGFS

-603 GVIR
+603 GMIR

>member
-1 MRRPEARGI
+1 
-10 SETVSIAIA
+10 
-19 AAFVVAVS
+19 
-27 IAVLTFVSS
+27 
-36 SANVTRQQEVQSLNK
+36 
-51 EQLVLKSVIGA
+51 
-62 DYVYF
+62 
-67 PDWRDPNRGVARLRN
+67 
-82 TGDVTVTVLK
+82 
-92 LIVYRN
+92 
-98 GTFVHD
+98 
-104 TNPNYD
+104 
-110 PRRYVTLRKMEAT
+110 MEAE

-147 ELIDPRDP
+147 ELIDPHDP

-174 EVPGAGTQTPCP
+174 EVPGAGSVVLCP
-186 SSPDLLFVDYVDPIE
+186 SPENWLFVDYVDPIE

-224 RPRDLGFGSNLEI
+224 RPHDLEIGSNLEI
-237 EPTSISVVLTDSNGN
+237 EPTSISVVLTDFNGN

-262 RLPIDVVIPLAAP
+262 RLPIDVVIPLTAP

-299 FNVDSDV
+299 FNVDSNV
-306 VYPDFVKLNFDDLNR
+306 VYPDFVKLNIDNRNR
-321 LVGSVLISAYARDEA
+321 LVGSVLISAYASDEA

-342 NTKDCRNRD
+342 NTKDCNNRD

-356 TTMTLIPGSSLY
+356 GTMTLIPGSSLY

-415 LTSTATKY
+415 LTSTTTEY
-423 VPSIVTTTTTTTTTT
+423 VPSTVTTTRTMTTTT

-448 TTTTTSVS
+448 ATTTRSVT
-456 ATRSTTITT
+456 ATRFTTTTT
-465 TSTSTRYT
+465 TSTSTTYT
-473 YTTVYTNTVYIT
+473 FTTVYTNTVYVT
-485 RTITSTVYTSTTTLS
+485 RTTTSTVYTSTTTLS
-500 RTATLQSISTVF
+500 RTATVQSTSTVF
-512 SPTVTQTIT
+512 SPTITQTIT

-554 VRAGGSSMPPG
+554 VRAGGSSVPPG

-571 TLADP
+571 TFADP

-581 LLGGFS
+581 LIGGFG

-603 GVIR
+603 GMIK

>member
-1 MRRPEARGI
+1 LRRPEARGI

-19 AAFVVAVS
+19 AAFVVAIS

-67 PDWRDPNRGVARLRN
+67 RDWRDPGRGVAMLRN
-82 TGDVTVTVLK
+82 TGDVTVTILK

-110 PRRYVTLRKMEAT
+110 PSRYVTLGKMEAKD
-123 EVFFMCPGCNPGDP
+123 VFFMCPGCNAGDP
-137 LLVTVHYVPT
+137 VLVTVHYVPT

-174 EVPGAGTQTPCP
+174 EVPGAGSVVLCP
-186 SSPDLLFVDYVDPIE
+186 PPENWLFVDYVDPIE

-210 ADIRVEEAVKLRIN
+210 ADIRVEEAVKLRISLSS
-224 RPRDLGFGSNLEI
+224 DGEI
-237 EPTSISVVLTDSNGN
+237 EPTSISVFLTDSNGN

-262 RLPIDVVIPLAAP
+262 RLPIDVVIPLTAP

-285 ISSDRYTVLPQIWR
+285 ISSDRYIVLPQIWR
-299 FNVDSDV
+299 FNVDSNV
-306 VYPDFVKLNFDDLNR
+306 VYPDFVKLNFDNLNR

-336 ELTVSI
+336 ELAVSI

-356 TTMTLIPGSSLY
+356 GTMTLIPGSSLY

-410 TTTAT
+410 TTTGT
-415 LTSTATKY
+415 LTSTTTKY
-423 VPSIVTTTTTTTTTT
+423 VPSIITTTRTTTTTTTV
-438 TSYSITSTST
+438 YRITSTST
-448 TTTTTSVS
+448 AT
-456 ATRSTTITT
+456 ATRSVTATRSITITT
-465 TSTSTRYT
+465 TSTTTRYT

-485 RTITSTVYTSTTTLS
+485 RTTTSTVYTSTATLS
-500 RTATLQSISTVF
+500 RTATVQSTSTVF
-512 SPTVTQTIT
+512 SPTITQTIT

-554 VRAGGSSMPPG
+554 VRAGGSSVPPG

-581 LLGGFS
+581 LLEGFS

-603 GVIR
+603 GMIR

>member
-1 MRRPEARGI
+1 LRRPEARGI

-36 SANVTRQQEVQSLNK
+36 SANVTRQQEVQNLNK

-67 PDWRDPNRGVARLRN
+67 PDWRGTGYGVARLRN

-110 PRRYVTLRKMEAT
+110 PNRYVTLRKMEAT
-123 EVFFMCPGCNPGDP
+123 DVFFMCPGCNPGDP
-137 LLVTVHYVPT
+137 VLVTVHYVPT

-174 EVPGAGTQTPCP
+174 EVPGAGSVVLCP
-186 SSPDLLFVDYVDPIE
+186 PPENWLFVDYVDPIE

-210 ADIRVEEAVKLRIN
+210 ADIRVEEAVKLRIS
-224 RPRDLGFGSNLEI
+224 LSSGGEI

-285 ISSDRYTVLPQIWR
+285 ISSDRYIVLPQIWR
-299 FNVDSDV
+299 FNVDGDV
-306 VYPDFVKLNFDDLNR
+306 VYPDFVKLNFDNLNR

-336 ELTVSI
+336 ELAVGI

-356 TTMTLIPGSSLY
+356 GTMTLIPGSSLY

-373 SADLY
+373 SADLN

-415 LTSTATKY
+415 LTSTTTKY
-423 VPSIVTTTTTTTTTT
+423 VPSTVTTTRTTTTTT

-448 TTTTTSVS
+448 ATVTTSVS
-456 ATRSTTITT
+456 ATRFTTTTT
-465 TSTSTRYT
+465 TSTSTTYT

-485 RTITSTVYTSTTTLS
+485 RTTTSTVYTSTTTLS
-500 RTATLQSISTVF
+500 RTATVQSTSTVF
-512 SPTVTQTIT
+512 SPTITQTIT
-521 SYTTTYTTTRTLTE
+521 SYTTIYTTTRTLTE

-554 VRAGGSSMPPG
+554 VRAGGSSVPPG

-571 TLADP
+571 TFVDP

-581 LLGGFS
+581 LIGGFS

-603 GVIR
+603 GMIR

>member
-1 MRRPEARGI
+1 LRRPEARGI

-19 AAFVVAVS
+19 AAFVVAIS

-67 PDWRDPNRGVARLRN
+67 PDWRDPGRGVAMLRN
-82 TGDVTVTVLK
+82 TGDVTVTILK

-110 PRRYVTLRKMEAT
+110 PSRYVTLGKMEAKD
-123 EVFFMCPGCNPGDP
+123 VFFMCPGCNAGDP
-137 LLVTVHYVPT
+137 VLVTVHYVPT

-174 EVPGAGTQTPCP
+174 EVPGAGSVVLCP
-186 SSPDLLFVDYVDPIE
+186 PPENWLFVDYVDPIE

-210 ADIRVEEAVKLRIN
+210 ADIRVEEAVKLRISLSS
-224 RPRDLGFGSNLEI
+224 DGEI

-262 RLPIDVVIPLAAP
+262 RLPIDVVIPLSAP

-285 ISSDRYTVLPQIWR
+285 ISSDRYIVLPQIWR
-299 FNVDSDV
+299 FNVDSNV
-306 VYPDFVKLNFDDLNR
+306 VYPDFVKLNFDNLNR

-336 ELTVSI
+336 ELAVSI

-356 TTMTLIPGSSLY
+356 GTMTLIPGSSLY

-410 TTTAT
+410 TTTGT
-415 LTSTATKY
+415 LTSTTTKY
-423 VPSIVTTTTTTTTTT
+423 VPSIITTTRTTTTTTTV
-438 TSYSITSTST
+438 YRITSTST
-448 TTTTTSVS
+448 AT
-456 ATRSTTITT
+456 ATRSVTATRSITITT
-465 TSTSTRYT
+465 TSTTTRYT

-485 RTITSTVYTSTTTLS
+485 RTTTSTVYTSTATLS
-500 RTATLQSISTVF
+500 RTATVQSTSTVF
-512 SPTVTQTIT
+512 SPTITQTIT

-554 VRAGGSSMPPG
+554 VRAGGSSVPPG

-581 LLGGFS
+581 LLEGFS

-603 GVIR
+603 GMIR

>member
-1 MRRPEARGI
+1 
-10 SETVSIAIA
+10 
-19 AAFVVAVS
+19 
-27 IAVLTFVSS
+27 
-36 SANVTRQQEVQSLNK
+36 
-51 EQLVLKSVIGA
+51 
-62 DYVYF
+62 
-67 PDWRDPNRGVARLRN
+67 
-82 TGDVTVTVLK
+82 
-92 LIVYRN
+92 
-98 GTFVHD
+98 
-104 TNPNYD
+104 
-110 PRRYVTLRKMEAT
+110 MEAD

-137 LLVTVHYVPT
+137 VLVTVHYVPT

-174 EVPGAGTQTPCP
+174 EVPGAGSVVLCP
-186 SSPDLLFVDYVDPIE
+186 SPENWLFVDYVDPIE

-210 ADIRVEEAVKLRIN
+210 ADIRVEEAVKLRISLS
-224 RPRDLGFGSNLEI
+224 RSEVEI

-262 RLPIDVVIPLAAP
+262 RLPIDVVIPLTAP

-285 ISSDRYTVLPQIWR
+285 ISSDRYTILPRIWR
-299 FNVDSDV
+299 FNIDSDV
-306 VYPDFVKLNFDDLNR
+306 VYPDFIKLNFDNLNR

-342 NTKDCRNRD
+342 NTKDCRDRD

-356 TTMTLIPGSSLY
+356 GTMTLIPGSSLY

-373 SADLY
+373 SADLN

-415 LTSTATKY
+415 LTSTTTTY
-423 VPSIVTTTTTTTTTT
+423 VPSTVTTTRTTTTTTTV
-438 TSYSITSTST
+438 YRITSTSTATTTRSVTATRFT
-448 TTTTTSVS
+448 TTTTTS
-456 ATRSTTITT
+456 TSTT
-465 TSTSTRYT
+465 YT

-485 RTITSTVYTSTTTLS
+485 RTTTSTVYTSTTTLS
-500 RTATLQSISTVF
+500 RTATVQSTSTVF
-512 SPTVTQTIT
+512 SPTITQTIT

-554 VRAGGSSMPPG
+554 VRAGGSSVPPG

-571 TLADP
+571 TFADP
-576 SLLLV
+576 SLPLV
-581 LLGGFS
+581 LIGGFS

-603 GVIR
+603 GMIR

>member
-1 MRRPEARGI
+1 
-10 SETVSIAIA
+10 
-19 AAFVVAVS
+19 
-27 IAVLTFVSS
+27 
-36 SANVTRQQEVQSLNK
+36 
-51 EQLVLKSVIGA
+51 
-62 DYVYF
+62 
-67 PDWRDPNRGVARLRN
+67 
-82 TGDVTVTVLK
+82 
-92 LIVYRN
+92 
-98 GTFVHD
+98 
-104 TNPNYD
+104 
-110 PRRYVTLRKMEAT
+110 
-123 EVFFMCPGCNPGDP
+123 
-137 LLVTVHYVPT
+137 
-147 ELIDPRDP
+147 
-155 SRIEPL
+155 
-161 MRTMLFKVASFKA
+161 
-174 EVPGAGTQTPCP
+174 
-186 SSPDLLFVDYVDPIE
+186 
-201 TLVYQGNTL
+201 L
-210 ADIRVEEAVKLRIN
+210 ADIRVEEAVKLRISL
-224 RPRDLGFGSNLEI
+224 PSEVEI
-237 EPTSISVVLTDSNGN
+237 EPTIISVVLTDSNGN
-252 SASGSATVSG
+252 SASGFATVSG

-285 ISSDRYTVLPQIWR
+285 ISSDRYIVLPQIWR

-306 VYPDFVKLNFDDLNR
+306 VYPDFVKLNFDNLNR
-321 LVGSVLISAYARDEA
+321 QDRTYKSVLVGSVLISAYARDEA
-336 ELTVSI
+336 ELAVRI

-356 TTMTLIPGSSLY
+356 GTMTLIPGSSLY

-423 VPSIVTTTTTTTTTT
+423 VPSIVTTTRTTTTTT

-448 TTTTTSVS
+448 ATITTSVS
-456 ATRSTTITT
+456 ATKTTTITT

-473 YTTVYTNTVYIT
+473 YTTVYTNTVYTT
-485 RTITSTVYTSTTTLS
+485 RTTTSTVYTSTSTLS
-500 RTATLQSISTVF
+500 RTATVQSTSTVF
-512 SPTVTQTIT
+512 SPTITQTIT
-521 SYTTTYTTTRTLTE
+521 SYTTTYTTTRTFTE
-535 TSTIGTTVTTTT
+535 TSTIWTTVTTTT
-547 TTTTTTT
+547 TTTETTT
-554 VRAGGSSMPPG
+554 VRAGGSSVPPG

-571 TLADP
+571 TFADT

-581 LLGGFS
+581 LIGGFS

>member
-1 MRRPEARGI
+1 LRRPEARGI

-67 PDWRDPNRGVARLRN
+67 PDWRDPNRGVANLRN

-110 PRRYVTLRKMEAT
+110 PSRYVTLGKMEAT
-123 EVFFMCPGCNPGDP
+123 DVFFMCPGCNPGDP
-137 LLVTVHYVPT
+137 VLVTAHYVPT

-174 EVPGAGTQTPCP
+174 EVPGAGSVFLCP
-186 SSPDLLFVDYVDPIE
+186 PPENWLFVDYVDPIE

-210 ADIRVEEAVKLRIN
+210 ADIRVEEAVKLRISLSS
-224 RPRDLGFGSNLEI
+224 DGEI

-262 RLPIDVVIPLAAP
+262 RLPIDVVIPLTAP

-285 ISSDRYTVLPQIWR
+285 ISSDRYIVLPQIWR
-299 FNVDSDV
+299 FNIDSDV
-306 VYPDFVKLNFDDLNR
+306 VYPDFVKLNFDILNR

-342 NTKDCRNRD
+342 NTKDCNNRD

-356 TTMTLIPGSSLY
+356 ATMTLIPGSSLY

-415 LTSTATKY
+415 LTSTTTKY
-423 VPSIVTTTTTTTTTT
+423 VPSIVITTTTTTTTT
-438 TSYSITSTST
+438 TSYSIASTST
-448 TTTTTSVS
+448 ATVTTSVS
-456 ATRSTTITT
+456 ATRSITITT

-485 RTITSTVYTSTTTLS
+485 RTTTSTAYTSTTTLS
-500 RTATLQSISTVF
+500 STATVRSTSTVF
-512 SPTVTQTIT
+512 SPTITQTIT

-547 TTTTTTT
+547 TTTETTT
-554 VRAGGSSMPPG
+554 VRAGGSSVPPG

-576 SLLLV
+576 SLPLV
-581 LLGGFS
+581 LIGGFS

>member
-19 AAFVVAVS
+19 AAFVVAIS

-67 PDWRDPNRGVARLRN
+67 RDWRDPGRGVAMLRN
-82 TGDVTVTVLK
+82 TGDVTVTILK

-110 PRRYVTLRKMEAT
+110 PSRYVTLGKMEAKD
-123 EVFFMCPGCNPGDP
+123 VFFMCPGCNAGDP
-137 LLVTVHYVPT
+137 VLVTVHYVPT

-174 EVPGAGTQTPCP
+174 EVPGAGSVVLCP
-186 SSPDLLFVDYVDPIE
+186 PPENWLFVDYVDPIE

-210 ADIRVEEAVKLRIN
+210 ADIRVEEAVKLRISLSS
-224 RPRDLGFGSNLEI
+224 DGEI

-262 RLPIDVVIPLAAP
+262 RLPIDVVIPLSAP

-285 ISSDRYTVLPQIWR
+285 ISSDRYIVLPQIWR
-299 FNVDSDV
+299 FNVDSNV
-306 VYPDFVKLNFDDLNR
+306 VYPDFVKLNFDNLNR

-336 ELTVSI
+336 ELAVSI

-356 TTMTLIPGSSLY
+356 GTMTLIPGSSLY

-410 TTTAT
+410 TTTGT
-415 LTSTATKY
+415 LTSTTTKY
-423 VPSIVTTTTTTTTTT
+423 VPSIITTTRTTTTTTTV
-438 TSYSITSTST
+438 YRITSTST
-448 TTTTTSVS
+448 AT
-456 ATRSTTITT
+456 ATRSVTATRSITITT
-465 TSTSTRYT
+465 TSTTTRYT

-485 RTITSTVYTSTTTLS
+485 RTTTSTVYTSTATLS
-500 RTATLQSISTVF
+500 RTATVQSTSTVF
-512 SPTVTQTIT
+512 SPTITQTIT

-554 VRAGGSSMPPG
+554 VRAGGSSVPPG

-581 LLGGFS
+581 LLEGFS

-603 GVIR
+603 GMIR

>member
-1 MRRPEARGI
+1 LRRPEARGI

-27 IAVLTFVSS
+27 IAVLSFVSS
-36 SANVTRQQEVQSLNK
+36 SANVTRQQEVQNLNK

-67 PDWRDPNRGVARLRN
+67 PDWRGTGYGVARLRN

-110 PRRYVTLRKMEAT
+110 PNRYVTLRKMEAT
-123 EVFFMCPGCNPGDP
+123 DVFFMCPGCNPGDP
-137 LLVTVHYVPT
+137 VLVTVHYVPT

-174 EVPGAGTQTPCP
+174 EVPGAGSVVLCP
-186 SSPDLLFVDYVDPIE
+186 PPENWLFVDYVDPIE

-210 ADIRVEEAVKLRIN
+210 ADIRVEEAVKLRISLSS
-224 RPRDLGFGSNLEI
+224 DGEI

-285 ISSDRYTVLPQIWR
+285 ISSDRYIVLPQIWR
-299 FNVDSDV
+299 FNVDGDV
-306 VYPDFVKLNFDDLNR
+306 VYPDFVKLNFDNLNR

-336 ELTVSI
+336 ELAVGI

-356 TTMTLIPGSSLY
+356 GTMTLIPGSSLY

-415 LTSTATKY
+415 LTSTTTKY
-423 VPSIVTTTTTTTTTT
+423 VPSTVTTTRTTTTTT

-448 TTTTTSVS
+448 ATVTTSVS
-456 ATRSTTITT
+456 ATKTTTITT

-485 RTITSTVYTSTTTLS
+485 RTTTSTVYTSTATLS
-500 RTATLQSISTVF
+500 STATVRSTSTVF
-512 SPTVTQTIT
+512 SPTITQTIT

-554 VRAGGSSMPPG
+554 VRAGGSSVPPG

-571 TLADP
+571 TFADP

-581 LLGGFS
+581 LIGGFS

>member
-1 MRRPEARGI
+1 LRRPEARGI

-67 PDWRDPNRGVARLRN
+67 PDWRGTGYGVARLRN

-92 LIVYRN
+92 VIVYRN

-110 PRRYVTLRKMEAT
+110 PRRYVTLGKMEAA
-123 EVFFMCPGCNPGDP
+123 EVFFMCPGCNAGDP
-137 LLVTVHYVPT
+137 VLVTVHYVPT

-174 EVPGAGTQTPCP
+174 EVPGAGSVVLCP
-186 SSPDLLFVDYVDPIE
+186 PPENWLFVDYVDPIE

-210 ADIRVEEAVKLRIN
+210 ADIRVEEAVKLRISLSS
-224 RPRDLGFGSNLEI
+224 DGEI
-237 EPTSISVVLTDSNGN
+237 EPTSISVVLTDSNKN

-285 ISSDRYTVLPQIWR
+285 ISSDRYIVLPQIWR

-306 VYPDFVKLNFDDLNR
+306 VYPDFVKLNFDNLNR

-336 ELTVSI
+336 ELAVSI

-356 TTMTLIPGSSLY
+356 GTMTLIPGSSLY

-415 LTSTATKY
+415 LTSTTTKY
-423 VPSIVTTTTTTTTTT
+423 VPSTVTTTRTTTTTT

-448 TTTTTSVS
+448 ATVTTSVS
-456 ATRSTTITT
+456 ATRSITITT

-485 RTITSTVYTSTTTLS
+485 RTTTSTVYTSTATLS
-500 RTATLQSISTVF
+500 STATVRSTSTVF
-512 SPTVTQTIT
+512 SPTITQTIT

-554 VRAGGSSMPPG
+554 VRAGGSSVPPG

-571 TLADP
+571 TFADP

-581 LLGGFS
+581 LIGGFS

>member
-1 MRRPEARGI
+1 LRRPEARGI

-82 TGDVTVTVLK
+82 TGDVTVTILK

-110 PRRYVTLRKMEAT
+110 PSLYVTLGKMEAT

-137 LLVTVHYVPT
+137 VLVTVHYVPT

-174 EVPGAGTQTPCP
+174 EVPGAGSVVLCP
-186 SSPDLLFVDYVDPIE
+186 PPENWLFVDYVDPIE

-210 ADIRVEEAVKLRIN
+210 ADIRVEEAVKLRISLS
-224 RPRDLGFGSNLEI
+224 RSEVEI

-306 VYPDFVKLNFDDLNR
+306 VYPDFVKLNFDNLNR

-336 ELTVSI
+336 ELAVRI

-356 TTMTLIPGSSLY
+356 GTMTLIPGSSLY

-423 VPSIVTTTTTTTTTT
+423 VPSIVTTTRTTTTTT

-448 TTTTTSVS
+448 ATVTTSVS
-456 ATRSTTITT
+456 ATRSITITT
-465 TSTSTRYT
+465 TSTTTRYT

-485 RTITSTVYTSTTTLS
+485 RTTTSTVYTSTTTLS
-500 RTATLQSISTVF
+500 RTATVQSTSTVF
-512 SPTVTQTIT
+512 SPTITQTIT

-554 VRAGGSSMPPG
+554 VRAGGSSVPPG

-571 TLADP
+571 TFADP

-581 LLGGFS
+581 LIGGFS

-603 GVIR
+603 GMIR

>member
-82 TGDVTVTVLK
+82 TGDVTVTILK

-110 PRRYVTLRKMEAT
+110 PSLYVTLGKMEAT

-137 LLVTVHYVPT
+137 VLVTAHYVPT

-174 EVPGAGTQTPCP
+174 EVPGAGSVVLCP
-186 SSPDLLFVDYVDPIE
+186 PPENWLFVDYVDPIE

-210 ADIRVEEAVKLRIN
+210 ADIRVEEAVKLRISLSS
-224 RPRDLGFGSNLEI
+224 DGEI
-237 EPTSISVVLTDSNGN
+237 EPTSISVFLTDSNGN

-262 RLPIDVVIPLAAP
+262 RLPIDVVIPLTAP

-285 ISSDRYTVLPQIWR
+285 ISSDRYIVLPQIWR
-299 FNVDSDV
+299 FNVDSNV
-306 VYPDFVKLNFDDLNR
+306 VYPDFVKLNFDNLTR

-336 ELTVSI
+336 ELAVSI

-356 TTMTLIPGSSLY
+356 GTMTLIPGSSLY

-410 TTTAT
+410 TTTGT
-415 LTSTATKY
+415 LTSTTTKY
-423 VPSIVTTTTTTTTTT
+423 VPSIITTTRTTTTTTTV
-438 TSYSITSTST
+438 YRITSTST
-448 TTTTTSVS
+448 AT
-456 ATRSTTITT
+456 ATRSVTATRSITITT
-465 TSTSTRYT
+465 TSTTTRYT

-485 RTITSTVYTSTTTLS
+485 RTTTSTVYTSTATLS
-500 RTATLQSISTVF
+500 RTATVQSTSTVF
-512 SPTVTQTIT
+512 SPTITQTIT

-554 VRAGGSSMPPG
+554 VRAGGSSVPPG

-581 LLGGFS
+581 LLEGFS

-603 GVIR
+603 GMIR

>member
-1 MRRPEARGI
+1 LRHPEARGI
-10 SETVSIAIA
+10 SETVSIVIA
-19 AAFVVAVS
+19 AAFVVAIS

-110 PRRYVTLRKMEAT
+110 PNRYVTLGKMEDK

-137 LLVTVHYVPT
+137 VLVTVHYVPT

-174 EVPGAGTQTPCP
+174 EVPGAGSVVLCQP
-186 SSPDLLFVDYVDPIE
+186 PDNWLFVDYVDPIE

-210 ADIRVEEAVKLRIN
+210 ADIRVEEAVKLRISLS
-224 RPRDLGFGSNLEI
+224 RSEVEI
-237 EPTSISVVLTDSNGN
+237 EPTIISVFLTDSNGN

-262 RLPIDVVIPLAAP
+262 RLPIDVVIPLTAP

-299 FNVDSDV
+299 FNVDSNV
-306 VYPDFVKLNFDDLNR
+306 IYPDFVKLNFDNLNR

-342 NTKDCRNRD
+342 NTKDCNNRD
-351 AGGGY
+351 AGGGFA
-356 TTMTLIPGSSLY
+356 TMTLIPGSSLY

-373 SADLY
+373 SADLN

-389 TVDYHDV
+389 TVDYHDN

-415 LTSTATKY
+415 LTSTTTEY
-423 VPSIVTTTTTTTTTT
+423 VPSTVTTTRTTTTTTTV
-438 TSYSITSTST
+438 YRITSTST
-448 TTTTTSVS
+448 ATTTRSVT
-456 ATRSTTITT
+456 ATRFTTTTT

-473 YTTVYTNTVYIT
+473 FTTVYTNTVYTT
-485 RTITSTVYTSTTTLS
+485 RTTTSTVYTSTTTLS
-500 RTATLQSISTVF
+500 GTATLQSTSTVF
-512 SPTVTQTIT
+512 SPTITQTIT

-554 VRAGGSSMPPG
+554 VRAGGSSVPPV
-565 TTAGSW
+565 TTVW
-571 TLADP
+571 QLDLCRPLASVGFDRRVQLGRH
-576 SLLLV
+576 LLTHHL
-581 LLGGFS
+581 
-587 LAGIS
+587 
-592 SPIIYRALRRE
+592 
-603 GVIR
+603 

>member
-1 MRRPEARGI
+1 LRRPEARGI

-67 PDWRDPNRGVARLRN
+67 PDWRGTGYGVAKLRN

-110 PRRYVTLRKMEAT
+110 PSLYLTLGKMEET

-137 LLVTVHYVPT
+137 VLVTVHYVPT

-174 EVPGAGTQTPCP
+174 EVPGAGSVVLCP
-186 SSPDLLFVDYVDPIE
+186 PPENWLFVDYVDPIE

-210 ADIRVEEAVKLRIN
+210 ADIRVEEAVKLRISLS
-224 RPRDLGFGSNLEI
+224 RSEVEI

-262 RLPIDVVIPLAAP
+262 RLPIDVVIPLTAP

-285 ISSDRYTVLPQIWR
+285 ISSDRYIVLPQIWR
-299 FNVDSDV
+299 FNVDSNV
-306 VYPDFVKLNFDDLNR
+306 VYPDFAKLNFDNLNR

-336 ELTVSI
+336 ELAVGI
-342 NTKDCRNRD
+342 NTKDCNNKD

-356 TTMTLIPGSSLY
+356 GTMTLIPGSSLY

-373 SADLY
+373 SADLN

-415 LTSTATKY
+415 LTSTATEY
-423 VPSIVTTTTTTTTTT
+423 VPSTVTTTRTTTTTTTV
-438 TSYSITSTST
+438 YRITSTST
-448 TTTTTSVS
+448 ATTTRSVTATSFTT
-456 ATRSTTITT
+456 TTT

-485 RTITSTVYTSTTTLS
+485 RTTTSTVYTSTTTLS
-500 RTATLQSISTVF
+500 RTATVQSTSTVF
-512 SPTVTQTIT
+512 SPTITQTIT

-554 VRAGGSSMPPG
+554 VRAGGSSVPPG

-571 TLADP
+571 TFTDP
-576 SLLLV
+576 SLPLV
-581 LLGGFS
+581 LIGGFS

-603 GVIR
+603 GMIR

>member
-1 MRRPEARGI
+1 LRRPEAWGI
-10 SETVSIAIA
+10 SETVSIALA
-19 AAFVVAVS
+19 AAFVVAIS

-36 SANVTRQQEVQSLNK
+36 SANVTRQQEVQNLNK

-67 PDWRDPNRGVARLRN
+67 PDWRDPNRGVANLRN

-110 PRRYVTLRKMEAT
+110 PNRYVTLGKMEET

-137 LLVTVHYVPT
+137 VLVTVHYVPT

-174 EVPGAGTQTPCP
+174 EVPGAGSVVLCP
-186 SSPDLLFVDYVDPIE
+186 PSENWLFVDYVDPIE

-210 ADIRVEEAVKLRIN
+210 ADIRVEEAVKLRISLSSES
-224 RPRDLGFGSNLEI
+224 DGEI
-237 EPTSISVVLTDSNGN
+237 GPTSISVVLTDSNGN

-262 RLPIDVVIPLAAP
+262 PLPIDVVIPLTAP
-275 SPLRYPLSVS
+275 SPLRYPLSVN
-285 ISSDRYTVLPQIWR
+285 ISSNGYTVLPRIWR
-299 FNVDSDV
+299 FNIDSDV
-306 VYPDFVKLNFDDLNR
+306 VYPDFVKLNFDILNR

-342 NTKDCRNRD
+342 NTKDCNNRD

-356 TTMTLIPGSSLY
+356 ATMTLIPGSSLY

-373 SADLY
+373 SADLN

-415 LTSTATKY
+415 LTSTTTKY
-423 VPSIVTTTTTTTTTT
+423 VPSTVTTTITTTTTTTV
-438 TSYSITSTST
+438 YRITSTST
-448 TTTTTSVS
+448 ATTTRSVTATSFTT
-456 ATRSTTITT
+456 TTT

-485 RTITSTVYTSTTTLS
+485 RTTTSTVYTSTTTLS
-500 RTATLQSISTVF
+500 RTTTVQSTSTVF
-512 SPTVTQTIT
+512 SPTITQTIT

-554 VRAGGSSMPPG
+554 VRAGGSSVPPG

-571 TLADP
+571 TFADP
-576 SLLLV
+576 SLPLV
-581 LLGGFS
+581 LIGGFS

-603 GVIR
+603 GMIR